1 MNYYAARELK
11 TKDGKPSGLWHFTK
25 MRDGQIWAVG
35 YCADACPGHK
45 TKEEAYAHYK
55 KYLLER
61 QTTFNLVLHNWTSC
75 VACDRPTRYAAQV
88 GAIEVYPLCEKCMN
102 LSTLETLVEVGEEV
116 SSY

>member
-1 MNYYAARELK
+1 MNYYDAREL
-11 TKDGKPSGLWHFTK
+11 TKDGKPSGLFHYT
-25 MRDGQIWAVG
+25 RTNDGETVPVG

-61 QTTFNLVLHNWTSC
+61 RTTLHLLLGYWMSC
-75 VACDRPTRYAAQV
+75 VACGRPTGYAAQV